1 MKIKSIKSN
10 PFTVHTCKYIKAS
23 VVFKDCECAFTAF
36 ADSCPEAPFGQAKT
50 MIPASV
56 IKKSLAMWKMCNSYG
71 NYQCDKEIET
81 VMERLDWIP
90 SNVYIDLES

>member
-23 VVFKDCECAFTAF
+23 DLFKDCEYAFTAF
-36 ADSCPEAPFGQAKT
+36 ADSSPDCSWGDNDKT
-50 MIPASV
+50 MIPASL
-56 IKKSLAMWKMCNSYG
+56 IKKSLDMMVGYSDD
-71 NYQCDKEIET
+71 QCDKEIET
-81 VMERLDWIP
+81 LMERLDWIP